1 VLAAAAVALSL
12 ACAFGPAGA
21 SAAGPAY
28 DDWSP
33 DFPGFP
39 SNTEVSA
46 RGKCAGGSDLCIDRT
61 IGEMWRRFHTV
72 IPACDANAIFSLTY
86 LRVTEDVRTGVGE
99 EFWPDH
105 WWINYQDSIF
115 ARVYFDTY
123 DNWAAGRR
131 DLVPESW
138 RIAFDAGRD
147 EDVQGLGNLLLS
159 MNAHVNRDFP
169 FILYHAG
176 LVRPDGKSR
185 KVEHDG
191 FGTRLRALYKPMLTE
206 LANRFDASMDDY
218 DIPGIVADDDT
229 LYSLLTQWRERAW
242 QNAKKLAAAKTDAER
257 REVAAGIEDE
267 ANVWANLIYN
277 GAKYPPGTEAAAQAT
292 RDARCAA
299 HGGQKPGY
307 ARGADV
313 ARSGR
318 VAQLRGNRLSFTVSC
333 PDGPGPCAGKVR
345 VRLPGARGAEGEP
358 LLVDAR
364 AFHVGRGQSKRYS
377 IRLGGEE
384 AAVLR
389 HHDGRRG
396 VFVGIRSWQAPGI
409 GLTSRPK
416 LELET

>member
-1 VLAAAAVALSL
+1 MILAIVWAA
-12 ACAFGPAGA
+12 PA
-21 SAAGPAY
+21 SAAEPAY
-28 DDWSP
+28 DDWNP
-33 DFPGFP
+33 DFIGFP

-86 LRVTEDVRTGVGE
+86 LRVTEDVRKGVSE

-185 KVEHDG
+185 KAEHDG

-206 LANRFDASMDDY
+206 LSNRFDATIDNY
-218 DIPGIVADDDT
+218 DIPGVVADDDT
-229 LYSLLTQWRERAW
+229 LFSLLTQWRERAW

-257 REVAAGIEDE
+257 RAVAAGIEEE
-267 ANVWANLIYN
+267 ANTWANLIYD
-277 GAKYPPGTEAAAQAT
+277 GAKYPPGTEAQNQAT
-292 RDARCAA
+292 RDGRCAA
-299 HGGQKPGY
+299 HGGQNPGY
-307 ARGADV
+307 ARASDAARPAGGA
-313 ARSGR
+313 AELIGR
-318 VAQLRGNRLSFTVSC
+318 TLRVPLAC

-345 VRLPGARGAEGEP
+345 IRRPGKLRNDRLEQLAEAPFRLARGHRKT
-358 LLVDAR
+358 L
-364 AFHVGRGQSKRYS
+364 S
-377 IRLGGEE
+377 IVLDHE
-384 AAVLR
+384 AAQQLAAG
-389 HHDGRRG
+389 DGRRG
-396 VFVGIRSWQAPGI
+396 VFVGIRSKQAPGI
-409 GLTSRPK
+409 GVTSRPK
-416 LELET
+416 LALEVR